1 MATDE
6 LHVHQEMWHNF
17 TRLLGYSAT
26 AILALLAMMA
36 MALL

>member
-6 LHVHQEMWHNF
+6 LQTHQEMWHNF
-17 TRLLGYSAT
+17 TRLIGYSAA
-26 AILALLAMMA
+26 AILALLAFMA

>member
-1 MATDE
+1 MATDN

-17 TRLLGYSAT
+17 TRLIGYSAT
-26 AILALLAMMA
+26 AILALLAVMA